1 MTKKHNPLLYPS
13 HEAQRFGVKAYFN
26 ALSAGLAF
34 QETMV
39 NLAQLYGLAPKSYAE
54 LTKDILSASHEMS
67 ERFAKDYTK
76 PEFNLGETQIG
87 GKTVTVTEEI
97 VEDKAFGSLL
107 HFKRDAD
114 RNDPKLL
121 IVAPMSGH
129 YATLLRDTVAEML
142 PNHDVYITDW
152 KDARDVP
159 LSKGDFGLDDYIDY
173 VKGFIEKIGPGAHVM
188 AVCQPTVATLAAVSL
203 LAEEKSPCQPLSM
216 TLMGGPLDTRAA
228 QTEVTKLAE
237 SKPIEWF
244 EENLIGQVPAHYQG
258 AGRLVYPGFV
268 QLFSFM
274 AMHPEKHIQSHLEMF
289 NHLMEGNSDKAD
301 KIKAFYDEYLAVCDL
316 PGKFYLETV
325 QKVFIDQQL
334 AKGTLEHDGKLIIK
348 PAAIKHTALLTIEG
362 EKDDISAPGQTTSAH
377 KMCKGLKAG
386 QKYHYLQPGA
396 GHYGIFNGKGW
407 RDDIAPRITGF
418 IREMGERHGMSY
430 DPASEGVM
438 PKPFTP
444 HQDDAPKKAQK
455 PPKHRT

>member
-1 MTKKHNPLLYPS
+1 MKKHNPLLYPA
-13 HEAQRFGVKAYFN
+13 HEAQRFGLKSYFN

-39 NLAQLYGLAPKSYAE
+39 NLAQMYGLAPKPYAE

-67 ERFAKDYTK
+67 ERLAKDYTK
-76 PEFNLGETQIG
+76 PEFNLNETQAG
-87 GKTVTVTEEI
+87 GKTVKVTEEI
-97 VEDKAFGSLL
+97 IEDKAFGSLL
-107 HFKRDAD
+107 HFKRDTNRD
-114 RNDPKLL
+114 DPKLL

-173 VKGFIEKIGPGAHVM
+173 VKDFLKKIGPGAHVM
-188 AVCQPTVATLAAVSL
+188 AVCQPTIATLAAVSE
-203 LAEEKSPCQPLSM
+203 LAAEKSPCQPLSM

-228 QTEVTKLAE
+228 ATEVTKLAE

-244 EENLIGQVPAHYQG
+244 EENLIGQVPAHYKG

-274 AMHPEKHIQSHLEMF
+274 AMNPEKHMQSHMDMF
-289 NHLMEGNSDKAD
+289 KHLTEGNWDKAD

-334 AKGTLEHDGKLIIK
+334 AKGTLEHDGKLVK
-348 PAAIKHTALLTIEG
+348 PAAIKHTALLTVEG

-377 KMCKGLKAG
+377 KMCAGLKPD
-386 QKYHYLQPGA
+386 QKFHYLQPGV

-407 RDDIAPRITGF
+407 RDEIAPRITGF
-418 IREMGERHGMSY
+418 IRDMGERNGITY
-430 DPASEGVM
+430 DPASKSTL
-438 PKPFTP
+438 PDTFAPL
-444 HQDDAPKKAQK
+444 QDNKLQKTRK
-455 PPKHRT
+455 PPKFGT

>member
-1 MTKKHNPLLYPS
+1 MKKHNPLLYPA
-13 HEAQRFGVKAYFN
+13 HEAQRFGLKTYFN

-34 QETMV
+34 QKTM
-39 NLAQLYGLAPKSYAE
+39 LAMQEMYGLAPKPYAD
-54 LTKDILSASHEMS
+54 LAKDILSASHEMS

-76 PEFNLGETQIG
+76 PEFNLKETQIG
-87 GKTVTVTEEI
+87 GKAVAVTEEI
-97 VEDKAFGSLL
+97 VEDRAFGSLL
-107 HFKRDAD
+107 HFKRDTN

-129 YATLLRDTVAEML
+129 YATLLRETVAEML

-203 LAEEKSPCQPLSM
+203 LAEEKSPCQPVSM

-228 QTEVTKLAE
+228 ETEVTKLAE

-244 EENLIGQVPAHYQG
+244 EENLIGQVPGHYQG

-274 AMHPEKHIQSHLEMF
+274 AMHPEKHMQSHVDMF
-289 NHLMEGNSDKAD
+289 NYLFQGEQDKAG

-316 PGKFYLETV
+316 PAKFYLETV
-325 QKVFIDQQL
+325 QKVFIEQQL
-334 AKGTLEHDGKLIIK
+334 ANGTLEHHGRLIN
-348 PAAIKHTALLTIEG
+348 PGAIKQTALLTVEG
-362 EKDDISAPGQTTSAH
+362 EKDDISAPGQTTAAH
-377 KMCKGLKAG
+377 KMCAKLKTG
-386 QKYHYLQPGA
+386 KKFHYLQPGA
-396 GHYGIFNGKGW
+396 GHYGIFAGKGW

-418 IREMGERHGMSY
+418 IREMAARHNISY
-430 DPASEGVM
+430 DPASKSVM
-438 PKPFTP
+438 PRNFAPV
-444 HQDDAPKKAQK
+444 QDNLPQKRQK
-455 PPKHRT
+455 PPKFGS

>member
-1 MTKKHNPLLYPS
+1 MKKHNPLLYPA
-13 HEAQRFGVKAYFN
+13 HEAQRFGLKTYFN

-34 QETMV
+34 QEAMV
-39 NLAQLYGLAPKSYAE
+39 AMQEMYGLAPKPYADMA
-54 LTKDILSASHEMS
+54 KDILSASHEMS
-67 ERFAKDYTK
+67 ERFAKDYAK
-76 PEFNLGETQIG
+76 PEFNLKETQIG
-87 GKTVTVTEEI
+87 GKAVTVTEEI
-97 VEDKAFGSLL
+97 VEDRAFGSLL
-107 HFKRDAD
+107 HFKRDTNRD
-114 RNDPKLL
+114 DPKLL

-203 LAEEKSPCQPLSM
+203 LAEEKSPCQPVSM

-228 QTEVTKLAE
+228 ETEVTKLAE

-244 EENLIGQVPAHYQG
+244 EENLIGQVPGHYKG

-274 AMHPEKHIQSHLEMF
+274 AMHPEKHMQSHAEMF
-289 NHLMEGNSDKAD
+289 NHLMEGNHDKAD

-334 AKGTLEHDGKLIIK
+334 AKGTLEHDGKLIN

-377 KMCKGLKAG
+377 KMCAGLKPD
-386 QKYHYLQPGA
+386 QKFHYLQPGA

-407 RDDIAPRITGF
+407 REDIAPRITAF
-418 IREMGERHGMSY
+418 IRDRAKKNGVHH
-430 DPASEGVM
+430 DPVSKSVM
-438 PKPFTP
+438 PQTFVPL
-444 HQDDAPKKAQK
+444 QDNF
-455 PPKHRT
+455 PPKVQKRSKFGS

>member
-1 MTKKHNPLLYPS
+1 MKKHNPLLYPA
-13 HEAQRFGVKAYFN
+13 HEAQRFGLKAYFN

-34 QETMV
+34 QQAMV
-39 NLAQLYGLAPKSYAE
+39 SCAEAYGFAPKPYAE

-76 PEFNLGETQIG
+76 PAFHLAETEIG
-87 GKTVTVTEEI
+87 GKAVKVTEEI
-97 VEDKAFGSLL
+97 IDDKAFGSLL
-107 HFKRDAD
+107 HFKRDTD

-152 KDARDVP
+152 KDAREVP

-173 VKGFIEKIGPGAHVM
+173 VKSFIEKIGPGAHVM
-188 AVCQPTVATLAAVSL
+188 AVCQPTVATLAAMSL

-228 QTEVTKLAE
+228 ATEVTKLAE

-244 EENLIGQVPAHYQG
+244 EENLIGQVPAHYKG

-274 AMHPEKHIQSHLEMF
+274 AMHPEKHIESHQELF
-289 NHLMEGNSDKAD
+289 QHLLAGKTDNAE

-316 PGKFYLETV
+316 PAKFYLETV
-325 QKVFIDQQL
+325 QKVFIEQQL
-334 AKGTLEHDGKLIIK
+334 ARGTLEHDGERIK
-348 PAAIKHTALLTIEG
+348 PAAIRHTALFTVEG
-362 EKDDISAPGQTTSAH
+362 EKDDISAPGQTTAAH
-377 KMCKGLKAG
+377 KMCKGLAAD
-386 QKYHYLQPGA
+386 QKFHYLQPGA

-407 RDDIAPRITGF
+407 RSDIAPRITGF
-418 IREMGERHGMSY
+418 IRAMGEKSGIAY
-430 DPASEGVM
+430 DPAS
-438 PKPFTP
+438 KSIASAPFAP
-444 HQDDAPKKAQK
+444 VQDNA
-455 PPKHRT
+455 PPKVKKTPKYGT

>member
-1 MTKKHNPLLYPS
+1 MRKHNPLLYPA
-13 HEAQRFGVKAYFN
+13 HEAQRFGLKAYFN

-34 QETMV
+34 QEAMTNM
-39 NLAQLYGLAPKSYAE
+39 AEAYGLAPKSYAD
-54 LTKDILSASHEMS
+54 LTRDILSASHEMS

-76 PEFNLGETQIG
+76 PEFNLKETQIG
-87 GKTVTVTEEI
+87 GKAVTVTEEI

-107 HFKRDAD
+107 HFKRDTD
-114 RNDPKLL
+114 RDDPKLL

-142 PNHDVYITDW
+142 PNHDVYITYW
-152 KDARDVP
+152 KDARSVP

-228 QTEVTKLAE
+228 ETEVTKLAK

-244 EENLIGQVPAHYQG
+244 EENLIGQVPANYKG
-258 AGRLVYPGFV
+258 AGRMVYPGFV

-274 AMHPEKHIQSHLEMF
+274 AMHPEKHIQSHMDMF
-289 NHLMEGNSDKAD
+289 QHLMEGNIDKAD

-325 QKVFIDQQL
+325 EKVFIDQQL
-334 AKGTLEHDGKLIIK
+334 AKGTLEHDGKRIK
-348 PAAIKHTALLTIEG
+348 PAAIGKTALFTVEG
-362 EKDDISAPGQTTSAH
+362 EKDDISAPGQTTAAH
-377 KMCKGLKAG
+377 KMCKGLKPD
-386 QKYHYLQPGA
+386 QKFHYLQPGV
-396 GHYGIFNGKGW
+396 GHYGIFNGKSW
-407 RDDIAPRITGF
+407 RDEIAPRITGF
-418 IREMGERHGMSY
+418 IRDIGAKNGQHY
-430 DPASEGVM
+430 APASKCTK
-438 PKPFTP
+438 PKPFAP
-444 HQDDAPKKAQK
+444 VQDNL
-455 PPKHRT
+455 PPKRTHRPKYGT

>member
-1 MTKKHNPLLYPS
+1 MLYPA
-13 HEAQRFGVKAYFN
+13 HEAQRFGLKTYFN

-34 QETMV
+34 QEAM
-39 NLAQLYGLAPKSYAE
+39 LAMQEMYGLAPKPYAD
-54 LTKDILSASHEMS
+54 LAKDILSASHEMS

-76 PEFNLGETQIG
+76 PEFNLKETQVD
-87 GKTVTVTEEI
+87 GKAVTVTEEI
-97 VEDKAFGSLL
+97 IEDRAFGSLL
-107 HFKRDAD
+107 HFKRDTN

-159 LSKGDFGLDDYIDY
+159 LSKGEFGLDDYIGY

-203 LAEEKSPCQPLSM
+203 LAEEKSPCQPVSM

-228 QTEVTKLAE
+228 KTEVTKLAE

-244 EENLIGQVPAHYQG
+244 EENLIGQVPVHYKG
-258 AGRLVYPGFV
+258 AGRFVYPGFV

-274 AMHPEKHIQSHLEMF
+274 AMHPEKHMQSHVDMF
-289 NHLMEGNSDKAD
+289 NHLMKGNHDKAD

-334 AKGTLEHDGKLIIK
+334 AKGTLEYDGKLIN
-348 PAAIKHTALLTIEG
+348 PAAVKHTALLTIEG
-362 EKDDISAPGQTTSAH
+362 EKDDISAPGQTTAAH
-377 KMCKGLKAG
+377 KMCAGLKLS
-386 QKYHYLQPGA
+386 QKFHYQQPGA
-396 GHYGIFNGKGW
+396 GHYGIFAGSGW
-407 RDDIAPRITGF
+407 RDDIAPRITAF
-418 IREMGERHGMSY
+418 IREMAARHNLSY
-430 DPASEGVM
+430 DLPSKSVM
-438 PKPFTP
+438 PETFAPLQDNTP
-444 HQDDAPKKAQK
+444 RKAGK
-455 PPKHRT
+455 PPRFGT